1 MVESTL
7 FRLEVSLAASI
18 FHLVFVKMATVVR
31 LYNVKDLIQGALRL
45 GISFPLQKKGTGT
58 RTPLNEQM
66 FLWNQNEPDS

>member
-1 MVESTL
+1 VVESTL

-45 GISFPLQKKGTGT
+45 GISFPLQKKGD
-58 RTPLNEQM
+58 
-66 FLWNQNEPDS
+66 WD

>member
-1 MVESTL
+1 M
-7 FRLEVSLAASI
+7 
-18 FHLVFVKMATVVR
+18 FVKMATVAR

-66 FLWNQNEPDS
+66 FLWDQTEPDS